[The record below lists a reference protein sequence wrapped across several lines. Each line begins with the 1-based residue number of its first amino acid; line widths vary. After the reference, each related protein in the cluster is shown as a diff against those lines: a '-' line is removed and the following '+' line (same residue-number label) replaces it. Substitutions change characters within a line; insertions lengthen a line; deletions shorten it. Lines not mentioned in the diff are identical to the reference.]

1 VSGEEQSE
9 QGQRQRVLIQRQD
22 QPAALDRARR
32 LRVVA
37 LLAGVAV
44 DLVAVGC
51 LDSGDPFWIRNA
63 VSRT

>member
-44 DLVAVGC
+44 DLVAVGV
-51 LDSGDPFWIRNA
+51 LGLR
-63 VSRT
+63 